1 MGQAGYEIYAYNCIF
16 ILILKVGTVA
26 VAWNWNLNQL
36 WNLKAHT
43 LACSPPEF
51 YNLDTL

>member
-1 MGQAGYEIYAYNCIF
+1 MGQAGYEIYAYNSIF
-16 ILILKVGTVA
+16 TLILKVGTVA
-26 VAWNWNLNQL
+26 VAWNWNLKQL
-36 WNLKAHT
+36 WNLKA